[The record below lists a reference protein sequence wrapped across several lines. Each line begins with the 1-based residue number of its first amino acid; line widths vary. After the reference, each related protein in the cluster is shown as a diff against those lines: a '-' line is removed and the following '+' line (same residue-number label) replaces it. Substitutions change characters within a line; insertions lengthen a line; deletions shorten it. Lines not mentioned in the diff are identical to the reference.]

1 MFRPQIQ
8 KTRILGYLAIIN
20 MFLVYWALN
29 SYTETPTFGYEIK
42 KKSEKYM
49 NNQINFL
56 RDLYSESLINS
67 GKDSFSYADFLIGPR
82 ESEIRTTKGSKLSK
96 QITLS
101 PRFSAMITEM
111 LMELNIDS
119 TDLVAIS
126 YTGSYP
132 GANIAVLSA
141 LEAMH
146 IKAAIIGSCGSSEFG
161 ATNPGMT
168 WLDIENKLYKEKY
181 ISNKSSFATIGGG
194 LDKGTQMSTE
204 GKNICIQSIYKN
216 NLNYLDTSIPNRN
229 IDNRIK
235 YYDNAKGKGEIKLF
249 INIGGGI
256 YAVGDSIERNLVP
269 PGIIYPGDI
278 DSRKGQTVV
287 YEFLNRNIPVI
298 NINHI
303 HALANWYDLE
313 SPPKKKFE
321 ATKGSLFYS
330 KKQYN
335 AYTIIIAFLIS
346 ACSVLAIGI
355 ISHREIKKRMYASE
369 PESIV

>member
-8 KTRILGYLAIIN
+8 KTRVLGYLAIIN

-29 SYTETPTFGYEIK
+29 SYTETPTFGYAIK
-42 KKSEKYM
+42 KQSESHM

-56 RDLYSESLINS
+56 RDLYNDSLINS
-67 GKDSFSYADFLIGPR
+67 GKDSFSYGDFLIGPKQ
-82 ESEIRTTKGSKLSK
+82 SKIKTTKGSKLSK

-146 IKAAIIGSCGSSEFG
+146 IKAAIIGSCGSSDFG
-161 ATNPGMT
+161 ATNPEMT
-168 WLDIENKLYKEKY
+168 WLDIENKLYKQKY
-181 ISNKSSFATIGGG
+181 ISNKSSFATLGGG

-216 NLNYLDTSIPNRN
+216 NLNYLDTSIPNEN
-229 IDNRIK
+229 INNRMK
-235 YYDNAKGKGEIKLF
+235 YYDSVEGKGEIKLF
-249 INIGGGI
+249 INIGGGV
-256 YAVGDSIERNLVP
+256 YAIGDSIERNLVP

-278 DSRKGQTVV
+278 DSKKGQSVV
-287 YEFLNRNIPVI
+287 YEFLNREIPVI

-303 HALANWYDLE
+303 QVLADWYDLE
-313 SPPKKKFE
+313 SPPRKTFE
-321 ATKGSLFYS
+321 STKGSLFYS

-335 AYTIIIAFLIS
+335 AYIIIIAFLIS
-346 ACSVLAIGI
+346 AGSVLAIGM
-355 ISHREIKKRMYASE
+355 ISHYEIKKRMYASE
-369 PESIV
+369 PESII